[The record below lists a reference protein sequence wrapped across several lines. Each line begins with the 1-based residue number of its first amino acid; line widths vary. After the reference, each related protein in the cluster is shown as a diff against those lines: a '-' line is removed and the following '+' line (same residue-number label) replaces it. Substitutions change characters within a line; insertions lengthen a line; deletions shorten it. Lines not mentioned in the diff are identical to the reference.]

1 MKKGIKKFGAFFIAT
16 CIASTMVTSVSAE
29 SLSGNTEQHNLIE
42 YFKSFDFSV
51 CYESETLGQDVK
63 EDLKK
68 VEVYISQNENPSL
81 QELNGIIG
89 KIEESNT
96 PITRAAAAY
105 DYSKYLPVSEGQL
118 NSKEK
123 QIFNQNPAAGL
134 IVLAQADYA
143 NKSEKGVFGSN
154 SWGTNGDAYRH
165 ALWNA
170 MGAKGVGDSYMAA
183 FATAHETGSA
193 GYNPNSID
201 TQMDLKNNAKGRELL
216 KSMKF
221 PSRPPN
227 GMTIPYIIRNEI
239 AKAVGNG
246 KMVRF
251 VSGGKQYSYLMPTN
265 SSSKN

>member
-134 IVLAQADYA
+134 IVLALIMQINQKREYL
-143 NKSEKGVFGSN
+143 GQI
-154 SWGTNGDAYRH
+154 
-165 ALWNA
+165 
-170 MGAKGVGDSYMAA
+170 VGEQMVMR
-183 FATAHETGSA
+183 
-193 GYNPNSID
+193 ID
-201 TQMDLKNNAKGRELL
+201 THC
-216 KSMKF
+216 
-221 PSRPPN
+221 
-227 GMTIPYIIRNEI
+227 GMQWEQ
-239 AKAVGNG
+239 KA
-246 KMVRF
+246 
-251 VSGGKQYSYLMPTN
+251 
-265 SSSKN
+265 

>member
-1 MKKGIKKFGAFFIAT
+1 MKKGVKKFGIFFIAM
-16 CIASTMVTSVSAE
+16 CIVSAMVSSVSAE
-29 SLSGNTEQHNLIE
+29 SLYGNTEQHNIIR
-42 YFKSFDFSV
+42 YFRSFDFSA
-51 CYESETLGQDVK
+51 CYESKTLGQDVK

-68 VEVYISQNENPSL
+68 VETYIFQNGNPSL
-81 QELNGIIG
+81 QELNEIVG
-89 KIEESNT
+89 KIEETNT
-96 PITRAAAAY
+96 PITRAATSY
-105 DYSKYLPVSEGQL
+105 DYSRFLPVSEGQL

-123 QIFNQNPAAGL
+123 QVFNQNPSAGL

-143 NKSEKGVFGSN
+143 NKSEKQVFGSN
-154 SWGTNGDAYRH
+154 SWATNGDAYRH

-227 GMTIPYIIRNEI
+227 GMTIPYIIRGEI
-239 AKAVGNG
+239 AKAVANG

-251 VSGGKQYSYLMPTN
+251 VSGGKKYTYLMPTN

>member
-1 MKKGIKKFGAFFIAT
+1 M
-16 CIASTMVTSVSAE
+16 
-29 SLSGNTEQHNLIE
+29 
-42 YFKSFDFSV
+42 
-51 CYESETLGQDVK
+51 
-63 EDLKK
+63 
-68 VEVYISQNENPSL
+68 
-81 QELNGIIG
+81 
-89 KIEESNT
+89 
-96 PITRAAAAY
+96 
-105 DYSKYLPVSEGQL
+105 
-118 NSKEK
+118 
-123 QIFNQNPAAGL
+123 

-239 AKAVGNG
+239 AKAVANG

-265 SSSKN
+265 SSSKIEAYERKILLLPILSIIIAFSGCFQ